1 MPCFSGSRKRTRGGS
16 QKPRSQ
22 KPEWDRSLGSILA
35 SGFWLLAS
43 GFWLLASGFWL
54 LASGFWLLASGFW
67 LLASGF
73 WLLASGFH
81 DPIFANCPQAAEISL
96 PRFFRTKAEM
106 WWSARTC

>member
-1 MPCFSGSRKRTRGGS
+1 MAQGNVLRGGS

-54 LASGFWLLASGFW
+54 LASGF
-67 LLASGF
+67 
-73 WLLASGFH
+73 H
-81 DPIFANCPQAAEISL
+81 DPIFANWPQAAEISL

-106 WWSARTC
+106 LWSARTC